1 MDANYSEKVEST
13 VCFIMRP
20 IIEPQLFR
28 DRETDDFLARKICRD
43 FGVPE
48 PGKGRRVVV
57 SHGFHS

>member
-28 DRETDDFLARKICRD
+28 DREIDDFLAREICRD
-43 FGVPE
+43 LGVPE
-48 PGKGRRVVV
+48 PERGEEW
-57 SHGFHS
+57 